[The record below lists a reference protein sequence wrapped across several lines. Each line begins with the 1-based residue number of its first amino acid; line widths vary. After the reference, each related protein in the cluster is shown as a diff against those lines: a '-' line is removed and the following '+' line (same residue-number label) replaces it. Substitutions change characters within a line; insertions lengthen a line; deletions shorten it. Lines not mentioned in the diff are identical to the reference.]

1 MMRCMRA
8 HLCLSV
14 LRMRRDTKQVELERD
29 QAYSDMLRAITSSQ
43 QQNSLHAWK

>member
-14 LRMRRDTKQVELERD
+14 LRMRRDTGQVELERD
-29 QAYSDMLRAITSSQ
+29 QAYSDTLRAITSSQ
-43 QQNSLHAWK
+43 QRNNLRAWK